1 MAVVKKSALVMY
13 SARQMFDLVND
24 VESYPEFLPWCG
36 STILLSRT
44 EDKVC
49 AELEVARLGV
59 SQKFSTCNR
68 MVPGVSMDIELV
80 EGPFKHLKGGW
91 VFKALREDA
100 CKVEHLLSLETA
112 DQLHDFMEFLLST
125 GKEAEAF
132 RKACS
137 SRLKRVSRMAN
148 GQISPR

>member
-13 SARQMFDLVND
+13 SARQMFNLVND
-24 VESYPEFLPWCG
+24 VESYPEFLPWCS
-36 STILLSRT
+36 STTLLSRS

-49 AELEVARLGV
+49 AELEVSRLGV

-68 MVPGVSMDIELV
+68 MVSGESMNIELV

-100 CKVEHLLSLETA
+100 CKVELE
-112 DQLHDFMEFLLST
+112 LDFDFS
-125 GKEAEAF
+125 GKLINAAFGTVFHQVANTLVDAFCKRAEEVYG
-132 RKACS
+132 S
-137 SRLKRVSRMAN
+137 E
-148 GQISPR
+148 

>member
-24 VESYPEFLPWCG
+24 VESYPEFLPWCS
-36 STILLSRT
+36 STTLLSRT
-44 EDKVC
+44 DDKVC

-68 MVPGVSMDIELV
+68 MVSGESMNIELV
-80 EGPFKHLKGGW
+80 EGPFKHLKGDW

-100 CKVEHLLSLETA
+100 CKVELELDFDLS
-112 DQLHDFMEFLLST
+112 
-125 GKEAEAF
+125 GKIINAAFGTVFHQVANTLVDAFCKRAEEVYG
-132 RKACS
+132 S
-137 SRLKRVSRMAN
+137 E
-148 GQISPR
+148 